1 MARTAVVDPIS
12 QKVVY
17 VDDADLGAATRQGYS
32 VATPEETRRS
42 ELEAEYGGVTGA
54 IGGALAGLGASIM
67 TESGL
72 KLAAKQFGKEQVI
85 EDLKTAQPEAFYG
98 SEVAGVLGLGLLSG
112 GATAAGRTALGRAA
126 AMTVPGAATRAGA
139 AATRLVFGEAA
150 AAAAPTVVGA
160 ASRLAVGGAV
170 ESATQSAFEE
180 TARLALDN
188 KLNGEAFG
196 QIASKSL
203 LSGTFGFGIGAGL
216 GLLGGTAAKGLRRL
230 LGQIDDVASGPVAK
244 EVAERLPAGTIPE
257 WKVRAAEFQAG
268 VRGADKAFAREY
280 LETQAAR
287 SMTED
292 AQEEIARRLSL
303 GVPARQRVS
312 PKTGEL
318 VDAPA
323 IKPSLTSEAIE
334 ASASKEASTLESRL
348 SKAADPEAEAAT
360 ALADLTDSIAARD
373 RNIRQ
378 DLNDY
383 LVGAELADLATK
395 SRALKS
401 QVLVSKNVDSAQRA
415 AQTAAVENSI
425 LEFDDLLRTVKA
437 DPDKYGRTYVK
448 SLESLAA
455 RTEQKFYE
463 ALELPAEQQ
472 PVALFDTLDREF
484 KSGLGQITKK
494 AYKAGRS
501 DTQAR
506 NVFEALRESY
516 TIPQRTLERVD
527 LWGKAG
533 EVNQIG
539 NALITQK
546 IRKRQAFIQDFF
558 ETGRLRRSNP
568 VDPWSDGLP
577 LSDANKINQHAKDA
591 ALRPKGDSTN
601 VELTLKEM
609 AQLETDYAKFVKQY
623 GDLEATPDLARAL
636 DGQEKLMPRILE
648 EFEEL
653 KKLHRVEQFE
663 NPSGTGFSRAVA
675 SVPDAAGGGVLRAI
689 ASGTVLNPRLL
700 AAGLRVGH
708 GAERIVDAAA
718 KSEQKVVESG
728 VNRAMRSIADT
739 SMAIQKRLPVA
750 GAMVQ
755 KYRERE
761 QRLQQLAA
769 QAPAVRAEL
778 ERSTEWMQD
787 RAPAARAAA
796 VDTPLKIV
804 DYLQQKAP
812 KSLGASTPFS
822 NPLPPSKQQMQEW
835 LNRVRAIENPA
846 TLLDDMAKGK
856 LTPEAVDAVREVYP
870 ETFAVIQ
877 ARMLDKLTDMEVKG
891 KRPAY
896 KERIQ
901 LALILGVPTDPTM
914 TPEVMR
920 AVQAQYAGKSPEER
934 QGQAPAKPLGGKGT
948 KSPDFAGA
956 YRSGAE
962 ETELTSGA
970 NP

>member
-1 MARTAVVDPIS
+1 MPRTAVVDPIS

-17 VDDADLGAATRQGYS
+17 VDDADLGAATKQGFS
-32 VATPEETRRS
+32 VATPEEERRQQ
-42 ELEAEYGGVTGA
+42 LEAEYGGVGGA
-54 IGGALAGLGASIM
+54 IGGALAGLGASVM

-85 EDLKTAQPEAFYG
+85 EDLKAAQPEAFYG
-98 SEVAGVLGLGLLSG
+98 AEVAGVLGLGLLSG
-112 GATAAGRTALGRAA
+112 GTTAAGRAA
-126 AMTVPGAATRAGA
+126 AMTVPGAAARAGA
-139 AATRLVFGEAA
+139 AATRLAFGEAA

-160 ASRLAVGGAV
+160 ASRLALGSAVEAATQGAV
-170 ESATQSAFEE
+170 EE

-196 QIASKSL
+196 QIATKSL
-203 LSGTFGFGIGAGL
+203 LTGTVGLGLGAGL

-230 LGQIDDVASGPVAK
+230 RGVVDDAAAGPVAK
-244 EVAERLPAGTIPE
+244 EVAEGLPAGTIPE
-257 WKVRAAEFQAG
+257 WRVRALKFQAG
-268 VRGADKAFAREY
+268 LRGADPAFAPEY
-280 LETQAAR
+280 AEMRAAR
-287 SMTED
+287 SITED
-292 AQEEIARRLSL
+292 AEEEIAKRLSL
-303 GVPARQRVS
+303 EVPARQRVS
-312 PKTGEL
+312 PDTGDVIE
-318 VDAPA
+318 AAA
-323 IKPSLTSEAIE
+323 IKPPVAAQVIE
-334 ASASKEASTLESRL
+334 DAATKDASNIASRL
-348 SKAADPEAEAAT
+348 AKAADPEAEAAT
-360 ALADLTDSIAARD
+360 ALSELTDAVAKRD
-373 RNIRQ
+373 RNLRQ

-395 SRALKS
+395 SRSIKS
-401 QVLVSKNVDSAQRA
+401 QVLVTKNVDPALRA
-415 AQTAAVENSI
+415 AQTEAVQNAI

-455 RTEQKFYE
+455 RTEKKFYD
-463 ALELPAEQQ
+463 AIELPGEQQ
-472 PVALFDTLDREF
+472 SVALFDALDREF
-484 KSGLGQITKK
+484 KSGLGQITKR
-494 AYKAGRS
+494 AYRAGRS

-506 NVFEALRESY
+506 NVFEVLRESY

-577 LSDANKINQHAKDA
+577 LSDANKILQNVKDA
-591 ALRPKGDSTN
+591 ARRPKGDVTN
-601 VELTLKEM
+601 VELTLKEFT
-609 AQLETDYAKFVKQY
+609 QLESDYAKFIKQY
-623 GDLEATPDLARAL
+623 GDLTASPDLERAL
-636 DGQEKLMPRILE
+636 DGQAKLMPRIVE

-653 KKLHRVEQFE
+653 KKLQRVQDFE
-663 NPSGTGFSRAVA
+663 NPAGTGLSRAVA
-675 SVPDAAGGGVLRAI
+675 SVPDSAGGNVLRTV
-689 ASGTVLNPRLL
+689 ASSTLLNPRLL
-700 AAGLRVGH
+700 AATRRVGQ

-718 KSEQKVVESG
+718 KSEQKVLESG
-728 VNRAMRSIADT
+728 VSKAARAISDT
-739 SMAIQKRLPVA
+739 SLAVQKRLPVA
-750 GAMVQ
+750 GAMAVRFQ
-755 KYRERE
+755 ERE
-761 QRLQQLAA
+761 QRMQQLAA

-796 VDTPLKIV
+796 VETPLKIV
-804 DYLQQKAP
+804 DYLQRNAP
-812 KSLGASTPFS
+812 KNLGASTPFA

-846 TLLDDMAKGK
+846 TLLDDLAKGK
-856 LTPEAVDAVREVYP
+856 VTPEAVDAVREVYP

-877 ARMLDKLTDMEVKG
+877 ARMLDKLSDMQAKG

-901 LALILGVPTDPTM
+901 LALILGIPTDPTM

-920 AVQAQYAGKSPEER
+920 AVQAQYAGTSPEER
-934 QGQAPAKPLGGKGT
+934 QGQAPAKPLGGKGN
-948 KSPDFAGA
+948 KAPDFASG

-970 NP
+970 NL